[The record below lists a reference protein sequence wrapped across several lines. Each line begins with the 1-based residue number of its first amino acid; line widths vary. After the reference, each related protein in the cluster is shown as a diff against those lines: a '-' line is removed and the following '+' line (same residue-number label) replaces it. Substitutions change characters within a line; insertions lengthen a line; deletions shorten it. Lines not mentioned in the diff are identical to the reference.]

1 MTGEI
6 QKRMAGKECG
16 RLYIV
21 ERWESKIEKRYAARN
36 EARECGVKY
45 VQIYDTVD
53 ITTNGSVAGAGH
65 GSMAKLFL
73 RRAIAILN
81 SCIVD
86 LHGTL
91 S

>member
-1 MTGEI
+1 M
-6 QKRMAGKECG
+6 
-16 RLYIV
+16 
-21 ERWESKIEKRYAARN
+21 
-36 EARECGVKY
+36 KY